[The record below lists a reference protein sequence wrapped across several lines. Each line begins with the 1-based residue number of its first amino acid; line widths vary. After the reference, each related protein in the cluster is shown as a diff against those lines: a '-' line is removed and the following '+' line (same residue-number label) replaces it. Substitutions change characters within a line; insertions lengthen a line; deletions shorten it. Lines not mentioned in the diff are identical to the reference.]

1 MQKAG
6 KRYPLAIYTRMLD
19 RWWPPLLLMGLAVG
33 GLAWPFYQDVY
44 GRLTQPWRWMSLV
57 GLGALLTL
65 VSLLMLILR
74 KSAYVQPFRDHF
86 RLATPLLRLNVSYR
100 RVTRITSASAAT
112 LFPLRRMS
120 GLQRDIIGPLLSLT
134 AVVIE
139 LNAWPLPRAALNLFL
154 SPFFFKDK
162 TPHFVILV
170 EKWMSFSTE
179 LESLRS
185 GRETRPPAIPEQST
199 ESILTRLPR
208 K

>member
-1 MQKAG
+1 MSKAG

-19 RWWPPLLLMGLAVG
+19 RWWPPLFFMGLALMAV
-33 GLAWPFYQDVY
+33 AWPFYQDLY
-44 GRLTQPWRWMSLV
+44 GRLTSPWRWMSLA
-57 GLGALLTL
+57 GLGALLIF

-74 KSAYVQPFRDHF
+74 KSAYVQAFRDYF
-86 RLATPLLRLNVSYR
+86 RLATPFLRLNVSYR
-100 RVTRITSASAAT
+100 RVTRVSSASAAT

-139 LNAWPLPRAALNLFL
+139 LNGWPLPRPTLNLFL

-179 LESLRS
+179 LESMRS
-185 GRETRPPAIPEQST
+185 GRETRPPAIPEQSSQ
-199 ESILTRLPR
+199 SILTRLPR